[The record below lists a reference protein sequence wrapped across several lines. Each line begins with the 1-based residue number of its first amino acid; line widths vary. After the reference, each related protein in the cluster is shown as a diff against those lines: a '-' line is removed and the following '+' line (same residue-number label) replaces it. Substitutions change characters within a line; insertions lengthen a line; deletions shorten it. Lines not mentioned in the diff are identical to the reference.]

1 MMLVL
6 WTAAAFLSGSL
17 MFSYWL
23 GLAAKRELRGIG
35 DGNPGALNLWKAAG
49 FRLGLAGVA
58 LDYLKGYLPLLGLA
72 ATEYAQGY
80 RLIPLAIAPIAGHAF
95 SPFLRGRGGKAIAV
109 TFGVW
114 SAITGFEAAIAYAV
128 LLAMLKGAGRLLR
141 GDRPKRPESDGAQ
154 VVVGT
159 LLLPF
164 YLLASHQAVELL
176 YVWLGSFA
184 IIAFKHRKEL
194 ASLASRLGKRER
206 DRSKSDHHKSAL

>member
-6 WTAAAFLSGSL
+6 WTIAAFLSGSL

-23 GLAAKRELRGIG
+23 GRAANRELRGVG

-49 FRLGLAGVA
+49 FRLGLAGVV
-58 LDYLKGYLPLLGLA
+58 LDFLKGYLPLLGLVA
-72 ATEYAQGY
+72 AGYAQGG

-95 SPFLRGRGGKAIAV
+95 SPFLGGRGGKAIAV

-114 SAITGFEAAIAYAV
+114 SAITGFEAALAYAV
-128 LLAMLKGAGRLLR
+128 LLAVLKGTARLLR
-141 GDRPKRPESDGAQ
+141 GDRPKRPESDAAQ

-159 LLLPF
+159 LLLPV
-164 YLLASHQAVELL
+164 YLLASQQEAALL

-184 IIAFKHRKEL
+184 IIVYKHRKEL
-194 ASLASRLGKRER
+194 ASLALRLGKRNAGKR
-206 DRSKSDHHKSAL
+206 DNSKSVS